1 MIISFDAEKASDKV
15 QHHFMIKVLEIS
27 GIQGTYLS
35 KIKAIYSKL
44 IANTKLNAEK
54 LTKIPLKSGTR
65 KGYLLSTYLFSTVLE
80 VLARAIRQHKQ
91 IKVT

>member
-1 MIISFDAEKASDKV
+1 
-15 QHHFMIKVLEIS
+15 MIKVLEIS

-44 IANTKLNAEK
+44 IANTKLNVEK
-54 LTKIPLKSGTR
+54 VTKIPLKSGTR
-65 KGYLLSTYLFSTVLE
+65 KDYLLSTYLFSIVLE